1 MYSRSVQ
8 PKLALRHCLLSNL
21 RLPGEHNQASSNHF
35 FVRKNRRRFC
45 VARRAHAWHRLAS
58 YRSMKL
64 EVARAPNSYMG
75 YVKRMVLIY
84 EHAGGSCIADERGKY
99 FG

>member
-1 MYSRSVQ
+1 
-8 PKLALRHCLLSNL
+8 
-21 RLPGEHNQASSNHF
+21 
-35 FVRKNRRRFC
+35 
-45 VARRAHAWHRLAS
+45 
-58 YRSMKL
+58 MKL

-84 EHAGGSCIADERGKY
+84 EHAGGSCVADERGKY